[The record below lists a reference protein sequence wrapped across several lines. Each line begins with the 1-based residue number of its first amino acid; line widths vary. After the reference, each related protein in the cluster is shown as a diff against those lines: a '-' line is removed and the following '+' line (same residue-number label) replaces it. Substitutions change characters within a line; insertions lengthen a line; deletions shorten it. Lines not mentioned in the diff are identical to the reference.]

1 MSGWRVLPLHVAPA
15 AEQLALTESLWR
27 AVAAGHTGDAPASL
41 RWYSYDTP
49 ALILGVGQSE
59 QAVVGP
65 AAHVDGMQVVKRS
78 SGGAVVYA
86 RPGFIALDVA
96 LPSESPLVVPDV
108 VESYRWLGQAFM
120 RALTTLAPQHAERL
134 TLVRPT
140 DARADQQAQR
150 TSDSGTPPLARALA
164 CFGVLS
170 PYEVALD
177 GRKLIGLSQIRKRG
191 VALFQAGVYCTLTGE
206 ELARYLPPMPGLGAE
221 LDGRIASLSGL
232 GLASPDDFVQAVTR
246 AITESAPEP

>member
-15 AEQLALTESLWR
+15 ADQLALTESLWR
-27 AVAAGHTGDAPASL
+27 SVAAGDAPATL
-41 RWYSYDTP
+41 RWYSYDAP

-65 AAHVDGMQVVKRS
+65 AAHVDGLQIVKRS

-96 LPSESPLVVPDV
+96 LPSQSPLVVPDV

-120 RALTTLAPQHAERL
+120 QALTTLVPQHVGRL
-134 TLVRPT
+134 ALVAPS
-140 DARADQQAQR
+140 DARADQHGQR
-150 TSDSGTPPLARALA
+150 MSEPGTPQHARALA

-177 GRKLIGLSQIRKRG
+177 ARKLIGFSQIRKRG
-191 VALFQAGVYCTLTGE
+191 VAFFQAGVYCTLTGE
-206 ELARYLPPMPGLGAE
+206 ELARYLPPVAGLGGELGRRVGSLSE
-221 LDGRIASLSGL
+221 LDLPGPPEFI
-232 GLASPDDFVQAVTR
+232 QAVTR
-246 AITESAPEP
+246 AIAESAPTA